1 MTTTIVV
8 GVDGGGTKTKVIV
21 ADAEGT
27 QLATVTGPGSA
38 VRPGTAEDSADVIE
52 SLIGEALAACGHEET
67 KPAAICAGLAGVG
80 RDAEYS
86 AIVAA
91 LSRREL
97 SVELEV
103 LPDTAVAL
111 EDAFGDGPG
120 ILLIAGTGSS
130 AIGRSHTGRL
140 ARCGGWGPI
149 CGDEGSGAWLG
160 RRALSIITGAA
171 DGREP
176 ETALLGVLLTHLQ
189 MENPDELVAWAAK
202 ATPAKFAELSGP
214 IMTVAANGDLRANS
228 LCTMACEELVVHIRT
243 LARQLFTDER
253 AAIPIALAG
262 GMMHRGS
269 YLRRLVELRLKTA
282 VPGINLHSAEVIPAR
297 GAVRCA
303 LRLAAN
309 A

>member
-1 MTTTIVV
+1 MTTMIVV
-8 GVDGGGTKTKVIV
+8 GVDGGGTKTQVMV

-27 QLATVTGPGSA
+27 KLALVTGPASA

-52 SLIGEALAACGHEET
+52 SLIGEALAACGHEDT

-91 LSRREL
+91 LSRRDL
-97 SVELEV
+97 SVDLEV
-103 LPDTAVAL
+103 LPDTVVAL

-130 AIGRSHTGRL
+130 AIGRGHTGRL

-149 CGDEGSGAWLG
+149 CGDEGSGGWLG
-160 RRALSIITGAA
+160 RRALSVVTAAA

-189 MENPDELVAWAAK
+189 MENPDELVGWAAK
-202 ATPAKFAELSGP
+202 ATPAKLAELCGP

-228 LCTMACEELVVHIRT
+228 LCTMACEELVLHIRN

-253 AAIPIALAG
+253 AAVPIALAG
-262 GMMHRGS
+262 GLMHRGS

-282 VPGINLHSAEVIPAR
+282 VPGVKLHSEEVVPVR
-297 GAVRCA
+297 GSVRCA